1 MSNVKPIAKG
11 SNKKPLG
18 IVLGVGN
25 QKGGVGKST
34 NTTHIA
40 AGLGEKGYKVLIIDL
55 DPTAGS
61 TKLLGV
67 EPEEFSGTLELV
79 IDREHVS
86 ELVIAEEMPE
96 GVHLI
101 PARTDMNVLDS
112 RLPKIVDKIRLLEPG
127 LEEARKIYDF
137 ILLDTQPSAG
147 ATLTI
152 SAYACADWFL
162 FCVIPE
168 PLAIAGLGEA
178 LRDIA
183 QARKVLNKK
192 LEILGI
198 VVAKAK
204 RTSTQWKEISDL
216 VKNYLPGR
224 EFRTTISDSVA
235 ISRISGT
242 GITLFQDKKLC
253 KHKVCDEYRN
263 LVAEIEHRAINK
275 KEFITGKLKSKP
287 QLLKISNS

>member
-1 MSNVKPIAKG
+1 MSKVKPLAKG
-11 SNKKPLG
+11 KNNKALG
-18 IVLGVGN
+18 IVLGIGN

-61 TKLLGV
+61 TKLLGIN
-67 EPEEFSGTLELV
+67 PEEYSGTLELV
-79 IDREHVS
+79 IDNESVS
-86 ELVIAEEMPE
+86 DLAITEEMPE

-112 RLPKIVDKIRLLEPG
+112 KLPKMVDKIRLLDAG
-127 LEEARKIYDF
+127 LKEARKLYDF

-152 SAYACADWFL
+152 SAYACSDWFL

-178 LRDIA
+178 LRESI
-183 QARKVLNKK
+183 
-192 LEILGI
+192 
-198 VVAKAK
+198 
-204 RTSTQWKEISDL
+204 
-216 VKNYLPGR
+216 
-224 EFRTTISDSVA
+224 
-235 ISRISGT
+235 
-242 GITLFQDKKLC
+242 
-253 KHKVCDEYRN
+253 
-263 LVAEIEHRAINK
+263 
-275 KEFITGKLKSKP
+275 
-287 QLLKISNS
+287 